1 VGGAIRGSELT
12 GVTGDTGLKVFLFGW
27 VAGFYL
33 GVLLIAVALF
43 VARTVPR
50 WVPSLLVVFV
60 AMQPVVSHLGRVGM
74 AAQVLALAVA
84 FTGIAMAAVT
94 GEQQRATLRQPA
106 F

>member
-1 VGGAIRGSELT
+1 
-12 GVTGDTGLKVFLFGW
+12 
-27 VAGFYL
+27 
-33 GVLLIAVALF
+33 
-43 VARTVPR
+43 
-50 WVPSLLVVFV
+50 VPSLLVVFV